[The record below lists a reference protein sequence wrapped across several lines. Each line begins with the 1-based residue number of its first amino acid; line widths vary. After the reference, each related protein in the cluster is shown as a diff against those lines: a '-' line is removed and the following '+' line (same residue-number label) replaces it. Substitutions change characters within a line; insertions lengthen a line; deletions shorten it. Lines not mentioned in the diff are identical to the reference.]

1 MRRYA
6 MPSPDRP
13 PKHHG
18 FTLIELAIVMATIAL
33 LLTLA
38 LPRYFHAVERGKEN
52 VQRQNIATLRD
63 AIDKFFGD
71 QARYP
76 DTLEEL
82 VQKRYLRSVPVDPLT
97 QLPDWKAVP
106 PEDNSQGNVYDVR
119 SAWKP
124 KDETDKGG

>member
-1 MRRYA
+1 MRRFLT
-6 MPSPDRP
+6 PSLSWSQGPR
-13 PKHHG
+13 G
-18 FTLIELAIVMATIAL
+18 FTLIELVIVMATIAL

-38 LPRYFHAVERGKEN
+38 LPRYFHAIDLGKQN

-76 DTLEEL
+76 DSLEEL
-82 VQKRYLRSVPVDPLT
+82 VQKRYLRSVPVDPMT
-97 QLPDWKAVP
+97 QLPDWTAVAP
-106 PEDNSQGNVYDVR
+106 GDDSPGNVYDVR

-124 KDETDKGG
+124 KDETEKGG

>member
-6 MPSPDRP
+6 MPSLDCPR
-13 PKHHG
+13 KHHG

-38 LPRYFHAVERGKEN
+38 LPRYFHAIERGKEN